1 MTEDLEGLD
10 DLLRI
15 GERAANRHKRK
26 VQDSLKAGAKDLLIS
41 EDVVTS
47 SGGKRV
53 RVRVK
58 LLESPTFR
66 YDYHDAVQIGIGD
79 PEPGDVLIDENDDE
93 GDGEGTGAGSGGGTS
108 YEVEMSM
115 DELIDLLM
123 EAWDLPNLEAKKKN
137 EIVTEDYKFSDIS
150 RKGPASRIHKK
161 RTMKNAIRR
170 AVTQDKPIVIHNDDL
185 RFRSPKTTYS
195 YSSNAAIVLVRDRSG
210 SMGPFEMKVSR
221 MVAVWLVQFLR
232 RRYDS
237 IAIRF
242 VLHDHSAAEVDEHTF
257 YHVRSGGGTKIADAL
272 RFAQGILSEYP
283 EEEYSRYMVQFSDGD
298 DWDVNESI
306 DEIRKMLPTLAAY
319 FYAEVDGYGDAA
331 NSAFWNA
338 QNDIEKES
346 SNFLRYAIN
355 EESDVP
361 LALKE
366 FLGAQDE

>member
-1 MTEDLEGLD
+1 MTDETQGLD

-58 LLESPTFR
+58 MLESPTFR
-66 YDYHDAVQIGIGD
+66 YDYHDSVQIGIGD

-93 GDGEGTGAGSGGGTS
+93 GEGEGQGAGSGGGSS
-108 YEVEMSM
+108 YDVEMSM

-123 EAWDLPNLEAKKKN
+123 EAWELPNLEAKKKN

-210 SMGPFEMKVSR
+210 SMGAFEMRCSR
-221 MVAVWLVQFLR
+221 MIAVWLVQFLR

-237 IAIRF
+237 IQIKF
-242 VLHDHSAAEVDEHTF
+242 VLHDHAAAEVDEHTF
-257 YHVRSGGGTKIADAL
+257 YHVRSGGGTQIADAY
-272 RFAQGILSEYP
+272 RFTQGILEEFP
-283 EEEYSRYMVQFSDGD
+283 EEEFSRYVVHLSDGD
-298 DWDVNESI
+298 DWDLNDTVAEL
-306 DEIRKMLPTLAAY
+306 RKMLPSLAAF
-319 FYAEVDGYGDAA
+319 FYAEVDESSGGNA
-331 NSAFWNA
+331 SAYWMA
-338 QNDIEKES
+338 QNDVEKDH
-346 SNFLRYAIN
+346 SNFVRYAIS

-361 LALKE
+361 DALRE
-366 FLGAQDE
+366 FLGAADQ